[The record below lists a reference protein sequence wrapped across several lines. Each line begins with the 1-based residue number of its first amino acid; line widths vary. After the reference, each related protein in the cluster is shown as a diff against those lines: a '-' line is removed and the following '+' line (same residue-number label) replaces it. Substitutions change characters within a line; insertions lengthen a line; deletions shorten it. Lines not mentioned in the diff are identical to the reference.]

1 METSSTV
8 MNHSL
13 RSYTD
18 DKVAGCI
25 ERNILVASI
34 KTYSICLVTG
44 LNVATLRL
52 M

>member
-25 ERNILVASI
+25 ERNILVAS
-34 KTYSICLVTG
+34 KTSICLVTG